1 MTLSSDTFG
10 DGNAGA
16 KPVFPAF
23 TRLPPELRIRIWEL
37 AVFPRTVRLKFE
49 GSRASSPTP
58 CPPILHACHESR
70 AHAAYVQAFTTSSG
84 ACYVWV
90 NFEHDMISLGDN
102 NLPALKA
109 HGSQIQRLSFTVAD
123 EGAYDHFYYF
133 GKRDLEG
140 FPRLQEIRV
149 VVEAGMLF
157 WPSAFADC
165 DWGGCPRD
173 RIHFLDVSSGLLL
186 TGEQLNAGDD

>member
-1 MTLSSDTFG
+1 
-10 DGNAGA
+10 
-16 KPVFPAF
+16 
-23 TRLPPELRIRIWEL
+23 
-37 AVFPRTVRLKFE
+37 
-49 GSRASSPTP
+49 
-58 CPPILHACHESR
+58 
-70 AHAAYVQAFTTSSG
+70 
-84 ACYVWV
+84 V

-186 TGEQLNAGDD
+186 TGEQLNAVDDWRIYCSWDGAGAVREGELDDEEFGHGESEVYAYLSGLRRVD